1 MSWAHTTE
9 EQEAHELANKVLAL
23 GVDGAPPPLAT
34 TAPAHS
40 TAPPPLLATNPLLQP
55 PPPNTGAAGEEDTAP
70 SSAEVSLFRKALR
83 QGIVETSYDVE
94 VLRKGDPNSPLSSVK
109 SFEALQLGDPLLK
122 GVYSMGFK
130 RPSKIQETALPTLLA
145 NPPQNLIAQ
154 SQSGTGKTAA
164 FCLALLSRV
173 DPSLPATQALCLS
186 PTYELALQTADIIK
200 GLAKYREDISIR
212 CAVKGEMLARGTKI
226 NEHIVIGTPGKTLDW
241 LTKLRALSLQHC
253 RIFVLDEADV
263 MIDTQGHQ
271 DQSIRIHKLLP
282 RDGEGGQGCQM
293 VLFSATYTPEVM
305 EFAEAIVPNPVVI
318 TLRRSEETLA
328 NIRQMYVECNT
339 AAQKYEA
346 IRNIYT
352 IPVGQSMFF
361 CRTRANARD
370 LTDRMTKDGH
380 HVALLSGEQTAQE
393 RLNVLTRYRAGSE
406 RVLICT
412 NVMARGIDVEQV
424 TLVVNYDLPETLD
437 GRADVQTYL
446 HRIGRTGR
454 FGKCGNAINIVDG
467 PRAMGLLREIER
479 HFNIKIE
486 KLDYTNFDEIEKLGD
501 D

>member
-1 MSWAHTTE
+1 MSWAYTTE
-9 EQEAHELANKVLAL
+9 EQEAAELANKVLSL
-23 GVDGAPPPLAT
+23 GVDGAPPPHTPAAPPNPTAT
-34 TAPAHS
+34 
-40 TAPPPLLATNPLLQP
+40 PPPLMPSNQP
-55 PPPNTGAAGEEDTAP
+55 HSNAGEEEAAP
-70 SSAEVSLFRKALR
+70 SAAEMSLFRKVLR
-83 QGIVETSYDVE
+83 QGIVETSLEVE
-94 VLRKGDPNSPLSSVK
+94 VLRKADPNSPLSSVK
-109 SFEALQLGDPLLK
+109 SFEALQLGEPLLK
-122 GVYSMGFK
+122 GVYGMGFK

-173 DPSLPATQALCLS
+173 DPTMPHTQALCLS
-186 PTYELALQTADIIK
+186 PTYELALQTADIIR
-200 GLAKYREDISIR
+200 GLAKYRPDITIR
-212 CAVKGEMLARGTKI
+212 CAVKGEMLARGATI
-226 NEHIVIGTPGKTLDW
+226 SDHIVIGTPGKTLDW
-241 LTKLRALSLQHC
+241 LTKLRALSLQRC

-271 DQSIRIHKLLP
+271 DQSIRIHKQLP
-282 RDGEGGQGCQM
+282 RDGDGGGCQM

-328 NIRQMYVECNT
+328 NIRQMYVECSN

-352 IPVGQSMFF
+352 VPVGQSMFF
-361 CRTRANARD
+361 CRTRASARD
-370 LTDRMTKDGH
+370 LTDRMTRDGH

-424 TLVVNYDLPETLD
+424 TLVVNYDLPETPE

-454 FGKCGNAINIVDG
+454 FGKLGNAINIVDG
-467 PRAMGLLREIER
+467 PRALGLLREIEG
-479 HFNIKIE
+479 HFNITIE